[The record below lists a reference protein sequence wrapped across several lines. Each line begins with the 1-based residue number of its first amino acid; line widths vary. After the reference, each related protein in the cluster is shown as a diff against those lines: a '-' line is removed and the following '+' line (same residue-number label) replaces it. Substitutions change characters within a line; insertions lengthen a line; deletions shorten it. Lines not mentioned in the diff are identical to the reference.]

1 MKDICDDIKA
11 PCAKRN
17 DGDAEVITRISTL
30 IKGCQRV
37 CDIGFGNTTLAEILL
52 QECPSIFY
60 CGIDINRTCVDEA
73 KKNISKGNIRF
84 YTGRMTEIKLPQ
96 FDCFVISRVIHH
108 MTATDL
114 DATLRD
120 VIYNLNG
127 NGKLVIVD
135 SIRDFSNRANHY
147 LYLPF
152 YILAQTY
159 KYLSS
164 YELICRCVGN
174 IAINKYWVIL
184 LDISENR
191 ASYLLEFID

>member
-1 MKDICDDIKA
+1 MKDICDDIKTH
-11 PCAKRN
+11 CSKRS
-17 DGDAEVITRISTL
+17 DADVDVITRISNL

-37 CDIGFGNTTLAEILL
+37 CDIGFGNTALAEMLL
-52 QECPSIFY
+52 KECPSIFY
-60 CGIDINRTCVDEA
+60 CGIDINGICVDEA
-73 KKNISKGNIRF
+73 EKKLSKENIHF
-84 YTGRMTEIKLPQ
+84 YTGEMTEIKLPQ

-108 MTATDL
+108 MTATEIE
-114 DATLRD
+114 ATLRT

-135 SIRDFSNRANHY
+135 SIRDFSNRSNRY

-159 KYLSS
+159 KFLSS
-164 YELICRCVGN
+164 HELTCRCVGN
-174 IAINKYWVIL
+174 AAINKYWAIVM
-184 LDISENR
+184 DVSENR